1 MTTASFLLYGA
12 TGYTGTLIAE
22 AAVAR
27 GLRPVLAGRNEAAIK
42 ALAARLDL
50 PWRAVSLDDADGL
63 HDALQDVA
71 CVLHC
76 AGPFSRTSTPMVN
89 ACLRAR
95 RHYLDITGEFTVF
108 ETLRGRSSEAHAAGV
123 MLLPGTGFDVV
134 PSDCLLSHVH
144 RRRPDATRLR
154 LVISFS
160 GALSHGTATTM
171 LEHFGGQSYARKNG
185 RIVPVPL
192 ARDVRTVDIDGRKRS
207 AVIFPWGDISTA
219 FHSTGVGDIEVWFT
233 FPRAQARVLRMAG
246 VTRGLWQLPSVRRLL
261 QRLVPVGGPS
271 AAVRAAGNCVLLA
284 EAENDAGDVVKS
296 RLQTTEGYTHTVDT
310 ALLCVRRVLD
320 GVHPAGYQT
329 PSSAYGPDLVLEA
342 PGTTRSDVRPQ

>member
-1 MTTASFLLYGA
+1 MGSSSFLLYGA
-12 TGYTGTLIAE
+12 TGYTGALVAE

-27 GLRPVLAGRNEAAIK
+27 GLRPVLAGRNEAALK
-42 ALAARLDL
+42 AMAARLDL
-50 PWRAVSLDDADGL
+50 PYRAVALDDASGL
-63 HDALQDVA
+63 HDALEDVT

-76 AGPFSRTSTPMVN
+76 AGPFSRTSSPMVN
-89 ACLRAR
+89 ACLRAQ

-108 ETLRGRSSEAHAAGV
+108 ETLRGRSSEAHARGV

-144 RRRPDATRLR
+144 RRLPDATRLR

-160 GALSHGTATTM
+160 GGLSHGTATTM
-171 LEHFGGQSYARKNG
+171 LEHFGGTSAARRGG

-192 ARDVRTVDIDGRKRS
+192 GKDVRTVDVDGRPRT

-233 FPRAQARVLRMAG
+233 FPRAQARALRMAG
-246 VTRGLWQLPSVRRLL
+246 FVKPLWRMPSVRRLL
-261 QRLVPVGGPS
+261 QRLVPAGGPS
-271 AAVRAAGNCVLLA
+271 AAVREAGRCVLFA

-296 RLQTTEGYTHTVDT
+296 RLQTPEGYAHTVDT
-310 ALLCVRRVLD
+310 ALLCVRRVAD
-320 GVHPAGYQT
+320 GLHPAGYQT

-342 PGTTRSDVRPQ
+342 PGTTRTDLR

>member
-1 MTTASFLLYGA
+1 MSTSSFLLYGA
-12 TGYTGTLIAE
+12 NGYTGALVAE

-27 GLRPVLAGRNEAAIK
+27 GLRPVLAGRNAEALQ

-50 PWRAVSLDDADGL
+50 PWRAVALDDADGL
-63 HDALQDVA
+63 HDALEDVA

-89 ACLRAR
+89 ACLRAQ
-95 RHYLDITGEFTVF
+95 RHYLDITGEFGVF
-108 ETLRGRSSEAHAAGV
+108 EMLRGRSSEAHARGV

-144 RRRPDATRLR
+144 RRLPDATRLR

-160 GALSHGTATTM
+160 GGMSHGTATTM
-171 LEHFGGQSYARKNG
+171 LEHFGGTSYARRGG

-192 ARDVRTVDIDGRKRS
+192 ARDVRTVDIDGRPRS

-233 FPRAQARVLRMAG
+233 FPRAQARVLRAAG
-246 VTRGLWQLPSVRRLL
+246 LAGPLLRLPAVRRLL
-261 QRLVPVGGPS
+261 QRFVPAGGPS
-271 AAVRAAGNCVLLA
+271 AAVRAAGRCVLLA

-296 RLQTTEGYTHTVDT
+296 RLQTPEGYTHTVDT
-310 ALLCVRRVLD
+310 ALSCVRRVLD
-320 GVHPAGYQT
+320 GLHPTGYQT

-342 PGTTRSDVRPQ
+342 PGTSRSDVR